1 MPLRC
6 YKIHRNAQPRVA
18 YCNSKT
24 VTIWQHESNHK
35 HLHSIT
41 KQKKDLRVN
50 QALPSLVQLHYTVE
64 RSIAP
69 GFDQLIARCAVML
82 SFEHRS
88 EQQLANQNQVLEDTV
103 LEYSFNT

>member
-1 MPLRC
+1 LSGMIKYTVTQRP
-6 YKIHRNAQPRVA
+6 QVS

-24 VTIWQHESNHK
+24 VTIWIQHESNHK

-69 GFDQLIARCAVML
+69 VFDI
-82 SFEHRS
+82 
-88 EQQLANQNQVLEDTV
+88 N
-103 LEYSFNT
+103 

>member
-1 MPLRC
+1 MS
-6 YKIHRNAQPRVA
+6 

-69 GFDQLIARCAVML
+69 GFDQLIARCAFIVRL
-82 SFEHRS
+82 KHGS
-88 EQQLANQNQVLEDTV
+88 EQQSANQNQVLEDTV
-103 LEYSFNT
+103 LELSNKTREAVLHGEI